1 MSALQLDLSHNELCG
16 LDYRG
21 EGTYTAEGV
30 TTIADALKGNASI
43 TSVNVLFNGLDME
56 SANLLLKVKAEKP
69 NLRTLCGLTHNET
82 ELGLEFRELGP
93 GDAKLLT
100 AEILVMSSF
109 I

>member
-56 SANLLLKVKAEKP
+56 SANLRSK
-69 NLRTLCGLTHNET
+69 LRQ
-82 ELGLEFRELGP
+82 RSP
-93 GDAKLLT
+93 ISARSAD
-100 AEILVMSSF
+100 
-109 I
+109 